1 LASVSEAVRQRG
13 AEVIEAARQ
22 AGVQPDDPLAILLG
36 KITVLAETVAAAAR
50 ERQDVA
56 ERTLFRAGL
65 VMARQLAVRLDRRTA
80 LVVGAAG
87 VLIAVVAG
95 YTGYEIGAAR
105 LGPIAV
111 CWQQTGKDV
120 CAPAAWLGAM
130 K

>member
-1 LASVSEAVRQRG
+1 MSGGIRR
-13 AEVIEAARQ
+13 EVERLGEAARQ
-22 AGVQPDDPLAILLG
+22 AGIQPDDPLAPVMQQLG
-36 KITVLAETVAAAAR
+36 ALALMLGEAA
-50 ERQDVA
+50 ERQKEEA
-56 ERTLFRAGL
+56 ERTIFRAGL
-65 VMARQLAVRLDRRTA
+65 VVARQLAVRVERRTA
-80 LVVGAAG
+80 MAVGAVG

-95 YTGYEIGAAR
+95 YTGYEIGATR